1 LCNCSLATFKRKFSE
16 LYKESPAKYIL
27 LKKLEKSKQLLL
39 LESMPISEIAYE
51 SGLETF
57 SNFNKVFKNT
67 FRISIEPNHQLVELY
82 R

>member
-1 LCNCSLATFKRKFSE
+1 
-16 LYKESPAKYIL
+16 
-27 LKKLEKSKQLLL
+27 
-39 LESMPISEIAYE
+39 MPISEIAYE
-51 SGLETF
+51 SGFETF